1 MHTSL
6 TLGTAALALG
16 LAACGGMPM
25 SSMKIDNAALPEAV
39 RVPAGESQKLW
50 TTTDAGQI
58 TYECRD
64 KKDMAGQHE
73 WVFVGPVAKLKDAS
87 GKDVGSYFGPP
98 ATWVSSDGS
107 RVAGKQVAVAP
118 NAGTPGSIP
127 LQLVKADPASG
138 SGVMQGVSYIQRLKT
153 VGGVAPAQPCA
164 EANKG
169 EKKIVSYAADY
180 VFYGK

>member
-1 MHTSL
+1 MHTHL

-16 LAACGGMPM
+16 LAACSGMPTT
-25 SSMKIDNAALPEAV
+25 SMKIDNAALPEAV
-39 RVPAGESQKLW
+39 RVPAGESQKMW

-64 KKDMAGQHE
+64 KKDMAGQYE
-73 WVFVGPVAKLKDAS
+73 WVFVGPVARLKDGS

-107 RVAGKQVAVAP
+107 RVVGKQVAVAP

-127 LQLVKADPASG
+127 LQLVKADPATG

-153 VGGVAPAQPCA
+153 VGGVAPALPCA

-169 EKKIVSYAADY
+169 EKKVVSYAADY
-180 VFYGK
+180 VFYGR